1 MIRSMTAYAQVE
13 GDTPLGRVA
22 IEVRSINHRYLEVAQ
37 RLPDELRMLESA
49 LRERIAQRVA
59 RGKLDVVVRLRAVAR
74 GPELRLNEVYLKQLS
89 ELSLH
94 LSARFPELVVDFT
107 DLLRMPGVVE
117 AAEVEPA
124 ALSEAVQGLL
134 DQAIDNLIEARER
147 EGSRLANAIV
157 ERLDA
162 MAAQVAGVRVA
173 MPELRSVQRGRV
185 EPLLAELRDV
195 ADAQRIEKELV
206 AQLLRMDV
214 DEELDRLDAHLLE
227 ARRVLA
233 LDEPIGRRF
242 DFLLQEFN
250 REANTLGS
258 KSTDPRTSNASIELK
273 VLIEQVREQVQNI
286 E

>member
-1 MIRSMTAYAQVE
+1 MTAYAQVE

-173 MPELRSVQRGRV
+173 MPELRSLQRGRV
-185 EPLLAELRDV
+185 DGLLAELRDV

>member
-173 MPELRSVQRGRV
+173 MPELRSLQRGRV
-185 EPLLAELRDV
+185 DGLLAELRDV